1 MFDTFG
7 AHGVSLV
14 GDDEPGRLAVR
25 RHHERHTGLD
35 VFVVE
40 GFSGD
45 VEEVIAAGLVEIVSH
60 VDHVVECLVG
70 LCGLQMCGPY
80 ELTRTACSASVWSV
94 MIFNW
99 VIICGNSLSMASRE
113 VTAFAI

>member
-7 AHGVSLV
+7 AHDVSIV
-14 GDDEPGRLAVR
+14 GDDEPGRLAVG

-45 VEEVIAAGLVEIVSH
+45 VEEVIAAGLVEIVSTLIMSSN
-60 VDHVVECLVG
+60 VWSVCADCKCE
-70 LCGLQMCGPY
+70 GPY

-94 MIFNW
+94 MIFNC